1 MVICGSLSVI
11 GSKAIGYPSAGAL
24 GCITHAFVAG
34 TGWRR
39 QSGKE
44 SVSSIMHTSKIYFW
58 SNKQIIQIFYL

>member
-1 MVICGSLSVI
+1 MICYFLFKKYVTALRFVIMVICGSLAVI

-39 QSGKE
+39 QTGKE
-44 SVSSIMHTSKIYFW
+44 SVSVIT
-58 SNKQIIQIFYL
+58 L